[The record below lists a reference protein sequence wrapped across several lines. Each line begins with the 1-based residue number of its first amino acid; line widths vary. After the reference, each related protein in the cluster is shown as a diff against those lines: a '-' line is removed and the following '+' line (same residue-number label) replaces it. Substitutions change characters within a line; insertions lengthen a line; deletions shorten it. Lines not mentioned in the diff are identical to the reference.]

1 MKILITG
8 GNGFLARELA
18 YYFTSNSHT
27 VITTN
32 RSSLDPTNYENTKA
46 FFKHI
51 EVDALIHTAV
61 KGGKRGCQE
70 SMQDM
75 IDNLAM
81 FHNLQRFSNKY
92 GLMFNFGSGAEFNRF
107 KNLNM
112 VKETE
117 IFNSLPPDYYG
128 LSKNLISREIVQNCD
143 NTYNLRL
150 FGCFGVCEDSQRLFN
165 TTHNRFFNN
174 KKAVLHQDKWMDYF
188 YAQDVAR
195 VIEYIIKNHSEQ
207 NIPKD
212 INLCYEQKYKLS
224 DYINKIKNLMNV
236 DLGVIIQDDTY
247 AYSYDGDA
255 QRLKNLNIDLH
266 GLDKGLQEC
275 LIKWSKS

>member
-32 RSSLDPTNYENTKA
+32 RASLDPTNYENTKA
-46 FFKHI
+46 FFEHI
-51 EVDALIHTAV
+51 EADALIHTAV
-61 KGGKRGCQE
+61 KGGKRGYQE

-81 FHNLQRFSNKY
+81 FQNLQRFSNKY
-92 GLMFNFGSGAEFNRF
+92 NLMFNFGSGAEFNRF

-128 LSKNLISREIVQNCD
+128 LSKNIISREIVQNCD
-143 NTYNLRL
+143 NAYNLRL

-165 TTHNRFFNN
+165 TTCNRFFNN
-174 KKAVLHQDKWMDYF
+174 KEAILHQDKWMDYF
-188 YAQDVAR
+188 YAQDVGK
-195 VIEYIIKNHSEQ
+195 VIEHIIKNHSEQ

-212 INLCYEQKYKLS
+212 INLCYEEKHKLS

-236 DLGVIIQDDTY
+236 DLGVIIQDNTH

-255 QRLKNLNIDLH
+255 QRLKSLNIDLY

-275 LIKWSKS
+275 LIKWNKS

>member
-1 MKILITG
+1 
-8 GNGFLARELA
+8 
-18 YYFTSNSHT
+18 
-27 VITTN
+27 
-32 RSSLDPTNYENTKA
+32 
-46 FFKHI
+46 
-51 EVDALIHTAV
+51 
-61 KGGKRGCQE
+61 
-70 SMQDM
+70 
-75 IDNLAM
+75 
-81 FHNLQRFSNKY
+81 
-92 GLMFNFGSGAEFNRF
+92 
-107 KNLNM
+107 
-112 VKETE
+112 
-117 IFNSLPPDYYG
+117 
-128 LSKNLISREIVQNCD
+128 
-143 NTYNLRL
+143 
-150 FGCFGVCEDSQRLFN
+150 
-165 TTHNRFFNN
+165 
-174 KKAVLHQDKWMDYF
+174 MDYF

-275 LIKWSKS
+275 LIKWNKS